1 MRSSPDAARITGERV
16 DFIQSLH
23 ASTRRDYVARVVAD
37 DKAECAEVA
46 GGFGAA
52 YWDGERRYGY
62 GGYRYDG
69 RWRPLAERL
78 AERYG
83 LRAGSR
89 VLDVGC
95 GKGYL
100 LYELTQVVHG
110 ITVRGIDV
118 SEYALAHAKDEVRP
132 FLDRGSA
139 TDLPYSDASFDLV
152 LSLGTLHN
160 LGLADVWAALAQ
172 IERVGIGTNAYVMVE
187 SYRNER
193 EKMNLL
199 YWQLT
204 CKSFH
209 SVADWEWLYARAGYR
224 GDYDFIFFT

>member
-1 MRSSPDAARITGERV
+1 MASTADRSGERL
-16 DFIQSLH
+16 DFAQALH
-23 ASTRRDYVARVVAD
+23 ASTTRDYVARVVD
-37 DKAECAEVA
+37 HDKAECASVA
-46 GGFGAA
+46 SRFGAD

-69 RWRPLAERL
+69 RWRPLAEKL
-78 AERYG
+78 VARYK
-83 LRAGSR
+83 LRAGQT

-100 LYELTQVVHG
+100 LYELHALVPG
-110 ITVRGIDV
+110 LAVRGIDI
-118 SEYALAHAKDEVRP
+118 SAYAVEHAKPEIAPALGVANATALP
-132 FLDRGSA
+132 FPAA
-139 TDLPYSDASFDLV
+139 TFDLV
-152 LSLGTLHN
+152 VSLGALHN
-160 LGLADVWAALAQ
+160 LGIADLWRALRE
-172 IERVGIGTNAYVMVE
+172 IDRVSKTGSGYVMVE

-193 EKMNLL
+193 EKANLL

-209 SVADWEWLYARAGYR
+209 SVDDWEWLYREAGYR

>member
-1 MRSSPDAARITGERV
+1 MRSSAERRGERLEFV
-16 DFIQSLH
+16 QQLH
-23 ASTRRDYVARVVAD
+23 ASTARDYVGRVVND
-37 DKAECAEVA
+37 DKAACAEVA
-46 GGFGAA
+46 GRFGAE

-69 RWRPLAERL
+69 RWRGIAEKL
-78 AERYG
+78 VGRYA
-83 LRAGSR
+83 LRAGAR

-100 LYELTQVVHG
+100 LHELAAVVPG
-110 ITVRGIDV
+110 LEVRGLDV
-118 SEYALAHAKDEVRP
+118 SAYALAAAKEEVKP
-132 FLDRGSA
+132 FLQLGTA
-139 TDLPYSDASFDLV
+139 AQLPFADESFDLV
-152 LSLGTLHN
+152 VSLGTLHN
-160 LGLADVWAALAQ
+160 LALADLWAALGE
-172 IERVGIGTNAYVMVE
+172 IERVGRGANKYVMVE

-204 CKSFH
+204 CKSFYA
-209 SVADWEWLYARAGYR
+209 VADWEWLYARVGYR

>member
-1 MRSSPDAARITGERV
+1 MRSSAERRGERLELV
-16 DFIQSLH
+16 QTLH
-23 ASTRRDYVARVVAD
+23 ASTARDYVARVVND
-37 DKAECAEVA
+37 DKAACAEVA
-46 GGFGAA
+46 ARFGAE

-69 RWRPLAERL
+69 RWRGLAEKL
-78 AERYG
+78 AERYA
-83 LRAGSR
+83 LRAGAR

-100 LYELTQVVHG
+100 LYELAQLVPGVD
-110 ITVRGIDV
+110 VRGLDV
-118 SEYALAHAKDEVRP
+118 SAYALAQAKEEVRP
-132 FLDRGSA
+132 FLELGTAAR
-139 TDLPYSDASFDLV
+139 LPFDDGSFDLV

-160 LGLADVWAALAQ
+160 LALPDLWAALEE
-172 IERVGIGTNAYVMVE
+172 IERVGRGSNKYVMVE

-204 CKSFH
+204 CKSFYA
-209 SVADWEWLYARAGYR
+209 VADWEWLYARVGYR